1 MNKHKSLHIFENI
14 KLKMAQ
20 TTSNM
25 LPLGTEAPNFKLW
38 DTVSDSIKS
47 LNKLK
52 GPNGTLVMFI
62 CNHCPYVVH
71 INEALVV
78 LAKELKSQ
86 GIAVVAIS
94 SNDAEKYPQDGPRA
108 MELHAQKMKYSFPYL
123 YDRTQDIAKAY
134 NAACTPDFYLFNSD
148 LKLSYR
154 GQLDES
160 RPGNVL
166 PIDGS
171 DLRHAVSCLLK
182 NKKNTRTHKPSIGCS
197 IKWKLS

>member
-1 MNKHKSLHIFENI
+1 MYIFENI

-52 GPNGTLVMFI
+52 GPNGTMVMFI
-62 CNHCPYVVH
+62 CNHCPYVIH
-71 INEALVV
+71 INEALVA
-78 LAKELKSQ
+78 LADELKTK
-86 GIAVVAIS
+86 GIRVVAIS

-108 MELHAQKMKYSFPYL
+108 MELNARKMRYSFPYL
-123 YDRTQDIAKAY
+123 YDRTQEIAKAY

-160 RPGNVL
+160 RPGNGL
-166 PIDGS
+166 LIDGG

-182 NKKNTRTHKPSIGCS
+182 NKKNTRTQKPSIGCS

>member
-1 MNKHKSLHIFENI
+1 
-14 KLKMAQ
+14 MAQ

-52 GPNGTLVMFI
+52 GPNGTMVMFI
-62 CNHCPYVVH
+62 CNHCPYVIH
-71 INEALVV
+71 INEALEA
-78 LAKELKSQ
+78 LANELKTK
-86 GIAVVAIS
+86 GIRVIAIS

-108 MELHAQKMKYSFPYL
+108 MELHARKMKYSFPYL

-134 NAACTPDFYLFNSD
+134 NAACTPDFYLFNSE
-148 LKLSYR
+148 LKLTYR

-160 RPGNVL
+160 RPGNNL
-166 PIDGS
+166 PVDGS
-171 DLRHAVSCLLK
+171 DLKHAVDCLLK
-182 NKKNTRTHKPSIGCS
+182 NKVNTRAQKPSIGCG
-197 IKWKLS
+197 IKWKTS

>member
-1 MNKHKSLHIFENI
+1 
-14 KLKMAQ
+14 MAQ

-52 GPNGTLVMFI
+52 GPNGTMVMFI
-62 CNHCPYVVH
+62 CNHCPYVIH
-71 INEALVV
+71 INEALIV
-78 LAKELKSQ
+78 LAEELKTK
-86 GIAVVAIS
+86 GVRVIAIS

-108 MELHAQKMKYSFPYL
+108 MELHARKMKYSFPYL

-134 NAACTPDFYLFNSD
+134 NAACTPDFYLFNSE
-148 LKLSYR
+148 LKLTYR

-160 RPGNVL
+160 RPGNNL
-166 PIDGS
+166 PVDGS
-171 DLRHAVSCLLK
+171 DLKHAVDCLLK
-182 NKKNTRTHKPSIGCS
+182 NKVNTRTQKPSIGCG
-197 IKWKLS
+197 IKWKTI

>member
-1 MNKHKSLHIFENI
+1 
-14 KLKMAQ
+14 MAQ
-20 TTSNM
+20 TPSNM

-86 GIAVVAIS
+86 EIAVVAIS

-160 RPGNVL
+160 RPGNGL

-182 NKKNTRTHKPSIGCS
+182 NKKNTRTQKPSIGCS

>member
-1 MNKHKSLHIFENI
+1 MNKHKSLHIFEYI
-14 KLKMAQ
+14 KFKMAE

-52 GPNGTLVMFI
+52 GPNGTMVMFI
-62 CNHCPYVVH
+62 CNHCPYVIH

-78 LAKELKSQ
+78 LAEELKTK
-86 GIAVVAIS
+86 GIRVIAIS
-94 SNDAEKYPQDGPRA
+94 SNDAEKYPLDGPRA
-108 MELHAQKMKYSFPYL
+108 MELHARKMKYSFPYL

-134 NAACTPDFYLFNSD
+134 NAACTPDFYLFNSE
-148 LKLSYR
+148 LKLTYR

-160 RPGNVL
+160 RPGNDL
-166 PIDGS
+166 PVNGS
-171 DLRHAVSCLLK
+171 DLRHAVDCLLK
-182 NKKNTRTHKPSIGCS
+182 NKENTRTQKPSIGCG